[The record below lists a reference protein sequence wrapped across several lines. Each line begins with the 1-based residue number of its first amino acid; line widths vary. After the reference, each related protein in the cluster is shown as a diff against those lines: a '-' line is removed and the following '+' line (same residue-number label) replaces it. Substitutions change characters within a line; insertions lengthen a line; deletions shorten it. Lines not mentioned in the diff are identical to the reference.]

1 MAEEF
6 EQMEKGKIQENSE
19 ALVDFLSA
27 LESE

>member
-6 EQMEKGKIQENSE
+6 EQLEQGKIQENSE
-19 ALVDFLSA
+19 APVDFLPT